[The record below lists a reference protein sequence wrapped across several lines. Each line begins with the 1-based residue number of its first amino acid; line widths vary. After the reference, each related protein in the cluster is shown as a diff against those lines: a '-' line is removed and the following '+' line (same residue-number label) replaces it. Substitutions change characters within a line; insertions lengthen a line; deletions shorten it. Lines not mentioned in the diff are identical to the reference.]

1 MITDSLGQLAYDVV
15 EHLSVRIGPRPAG
28 SESEGRALDHIEA
41 ELRQSCDR
49 VVRIPVKG
57 IPAEFPRKILLLVG
71 MLSLVYVVNQLL
83 DAPQAMVIYLVA
95 FYALPKL
102 ISAARKSRATTSE
115 RESANIIG
123 HQSAARERCGTII
136 LCAHIDTAR
145 ATRVPGNQWPKIHQL
160 LMRLWLPFV
169 LSMTAVA
176 ALRWLDAR
184 VAFAPIVIWQ
194 AMRALGL
201 AFSGFLLVFE
211 AFYMYISRS
220 ESFSPGANDNASG
233 VGVVLALAR
242 HFHNDP
248 LAHLD
253 VNHALFTA
261 EELGLVGSERFA
273 KVTEL
278 QRNRTYV
285 INLDMVGTG
294 KELCYVRGSGLL
306 PPRLTDRELNSLLR
320 EAHPAIQGH
329 YYFMG
334 DSDFSSFVAQGFRT
348 ASLCAKGG
356 AFGEP
361 GYHTDRDTIDYIHLA
376 ALQLAADTVRKAVRL
391 LDERLGSQVPS
402 DQSPAGNGL
411 SA

>member
-1 MITDSLGQLAYDVV
+1 MTTDSLGQLAYDVV
-15 EHLSVRIGPRPAG
+15 EHLSVRIGPRRAG
-28 SESEGRALDHIEA
+28 SQSEARALDYVEA
-41 ELRQSCDR
+41 ELRQSCDCVR
-49 VVRIPVKG
+49 RIPVKG

-71 MLSLVYVVNQLL
+71 MLSLVYTVNQLL

-102 ISAARKSRATTSE
+102 ISATRKSAATTSE

-123 HQSAARERCGTII
+123 HQSSARERCGTII

-145 ATRVPGNQWPKIHQL
+145 ATRVPGERWPKIHQL

-169 LSMTAVA
+169 VSMTAVA
-176 ALRWLDAR
+176 VLRWLDAR
-184 VAFAPIVIWQ
+184 VALAPITLWQ
-194 AMRALGL
+194 AIRALGL

-211 AFYMYISRS
+211 SFYMYISRS
-220 ESFSPGANDNASG
+220 EAFSPGANDNASG

-242 HFHNDP
+242 HLRDDP

-253 VNHALFTA
+253 VKCALFTA
-261 EELGLVGSERFA
+261 EELGLIGSERFA
-273 KVTEL
+273 KETDL
-278 QRNRTYV
+278 QKNSTYV

-306 PPRLTDRELNSLLR
+306 PPRMTDRELNSLLR
-320 EAHPAIQGH
+320 ESHPAITRH

-334 DSDFSSFVAQGFRT
+334 DSDFGSFSAQGFRT

-361 GYHTDRDTIDYIHLA
+361 GYHTDRDTIDNISLS
-376 ALQLAADTVRKAVRL
+376 ALQLAADTVHKAVRL
-391 LDERLGSQVPS
+391 LDERLGLLVPGV
-402 DQSPAGNGL
+402 Q
-411 SA
+411 